1 MNPSNRIVLN
11 TIVQYLRSVISIIVT
26 LYTAR
31 LILESL
37 GVNDYGIYSL
47 IGGVVAL
54 FAFIQNSLS
63 RTTQRYLNYHQGRK
77 DDRMVVKVFNN
88 SVICQLAISCF
99 ICLLLLASIN
109 PVFSNLL
116 NISENRVNEAKW
128 VYILMTVSLFFN
140 LQSAPY
146 MAVLIARE
154 NMLYSSVVQI
164 LDALLKI
171 PIALSLFH
179 IYEGRLVA
187 YSAMMALLTGLNFM
201 LYIYYSRHKYAECQQ
216 FSFKTFDFRLQK
228 KMLGFTVWST
238 YGTFAVVGRTQGI
251 ALLLNRAYSTAINA
265 AFGIATQII
274 GQLSFLSTSI
284 ATAVNPQMTKAEGS
298 GNRARAIRLTE
309 ISSKYS
315 CLLLSLAL
323 IPAFFYIHFLLS
335 LWLKDVPENTTL
347 FCRFIIIITL
357 VDLLTINLNN
367 LNGAIGNIKTYSVII
382 YTLMLLTLPP
392 VYIVL
397 KLGYGPLG
405 VMVVYLIDTVVCG
418 FARLAYL
425 HKDISL
431 DIIEYLNHVFVPI
444 LFILGLNSII
454 AYLFSIYF
462 PKWGIILC
470 VICVALITI
479 VFCPILGMQSDE
491 KKYLRGIINKSKNLI
506 LSRLK

>member
-1 MNPSNRIVLN
+1 MNSSNRIVLN
-11 TIVQYLRSVISIIVT
+11 TSIQYLRSLISIIVT

-77 DDRMVVKVFNN
+77 DNNMVVMVFNN

-99 ICLLLLASIN
+99 ICVVLLVCIN
-109 PVFSNLL
+109 PVFNHLL
-116 NISENRVNEAKW
+116 NIAESRVNEARW
-128 VYILMTVSLFFN
+128 VYILMTGSLFFN

-154 NMLYSSVVQI
+154 NILYSSLVQI

-171 PIALSLFH
+171 PIALSLFY
-179 IYEGRLVA
+179 IYDEKLVA
-187 YSAMMALLTGLNFM
+187 YAFMMALLTALNFV
-201 LYIYYSRHKYAECQQ
+201 LYFCYSRHKYSECQK
-216 FSFKTFDFRLQK
+216 FSFKTFDIGLQK
-228 KMLGFTVWST
+228 KMLGFTAWST

-251 ALLLNRAYSTAINA
+251 ALFLNRAFSTAINA

-284 ATAVNPQMTKAEGS
+284 ATAVNPQMTKAEGA
-298 GNRARAIRLTE
+298 GNRNRAIRLTE

-323 IPAFFYIHFLLS
+323 VPAFFYIDFILN
-335 LWLKDVPENTTL
+335 LWLKDVPENTSL
-347 FCRFIIIITL
+347 FCRFIILITL
-357 VDLLTINLNN
+357 VDLITINLNN
-367 LNGAIGNIKTYSVII
+367 LNGAIGNIKKYSILI

-397 KLGYGPLG
+397 QLGYGALG
-405 VMVVYLIDTVVCG
+405 VMVVYLIDTIVCG
-418 FARLAYL
+418 LARLIYL

-431 DIIEYLNHVFVPI
+431 SISNYLKHVVVPVF
-444 LFILGLNSII
+444 FIVGLNSLI
-454 AYLFSIYF
+454 AYLFSVFF
-462 PKWGIILC
+462 PGWGIIVCIIC
-470 VICVALITI
+470 VIVCTI
-479 VFCPILGMQSDE
+479 LFCSLFGMQPDE
-491 KKYLRGIINKSKNLI
+491 KRYVRSVIDKFKPIILN
-506 LSRLK
+506 RR